1 MLLKNGANRDMQDNK
16 VRCGLRAG
24 GQARRR
30 LRMWGLPSPP
40 LPSPPGEKQRH
51 REEQEG
57 QGRGPRSRSEGGGL
71 CREGSGSSPPPA
83 RPPACAR
90 PSRKG
95 LRCPRLGL
103 RPRGLRLPA
112 SPRCAH
118 GHARLPRRLSCCASS
133 PLLST
138 GTCPVGLS
146 SSELGATPP
155 LPGSSSLLFSL
166 FPLSVLVHVFSLL
179 ALTFSRFCRFPS
191 APSAD
196 ELGALSYVALARG
209 ALCFARSRLRRCCLG
224 EAKLALGEEGDGLP
238 PFTCEAPGSI
248 QHGAR
253 RAVRPRPRTSVLE
266 KVSLKRAVRG
276 PLP

>member
-1 MLLKNGANRDMQDNK
+1 MLRFAYGPPRRTGFLPRSGKRKTPLCKRRCLLAPGAGHAVLPSADTTVPRAGKSALHWAAAVNNVEATLLLLKNGANRDMQDNK
-16 VRCGLRAG
+16 VRCRLRAG
-24 GQARRR
+24 GQARQR

-112 SPRCAH
+112 SPRCAP

-179 ALTFSRFCRFPS
+179 ALTFSRFCRFP
-191 APSAD
+191 
-196 ELGALSYVALARG
+196 LGAV
-209 ALCFARSRLRRCCLG
+209 C
-224 EAKLALGEEGDGLP
+224 
-238 PFTCEAPGSI
+238 
-248 QHGAR
+248 
-253 RAVRPRPRTSVLE
+253 
-266 KVSLKRAVRG
+266 
-276 PLP
+276 